1 MVKALVPLANGVEEM
16 EAVIIIDVLRRA
28 GWSVT
33 TAGLQAGPVTASRQ
47 VRLVPDGTWDEVNP
61 AEYDWIVIP
70 GGAPGTRELI
80 ADDRVIAALQAHARA
95 GRWLGA
101 VCAGPTVLHTAGLLD
116 GKRVTSHPAVADRL
130 DTADRCD
137 DPVVID
143 GQLVT
148 SQGPGTSF
156 DFALTIVALEAGP
169 CAAKELADA
178 MRHRTDDAVPLWQ
191 RLP

>member
-1 MVKALVPLANGVEEM
+1 MAKALVPLADGVEEM
-16 EAVIIIDVLRRA
+16 EAVIVIDVLRRA
-28 GWSVT
+28 NWSVT
-33 TAGLQAGPVTASRQ
+33 TVGLQAGPVTASRQ
-47 VRLVPDGTWDEVNP
+47 VRLVPDRSWDEVHP

-80 ADDRVIAALQAHARA
+80 ADDRVITALQAHARA

-101 VCAGPTVLHTAGLLD
+101 VCAGPTVLHAAGLLA
-116 GKRVTSHPAVADRL
+116 GKRITSHPATADRL
-130 DTADRCD
+130 KTAGRCD
-137 DPVVID
+137 DPVVVD

-156 DFALTIVALEAGP
+156 DFALTIVALVDGRHTAQ
-169 CAAKELADA
+169 ELADA
-178 MRHRTDDAVPLWQ
+178 MRHRTDDGAPLWQ